1 MSTIKLKNNIIFTK
15 FFFCCAK
22 YFHACHFLRN
32 LIELWCRVFNFYLW
46 FILYLR
52 NVNLHE
58 IFSQGCIL
66 NISEF
71 RPKHVWILN
80 WFNLFRLQTP
90 VTRSAEGSRGRKIQ
104 ATTDKGMNSIC
115 RCMERDGRRY
125 RMDWVEGEGTGWT
138 GLKGKVQDGEGW
150 RGRYRMERDEGK
162 GNRMERD
169 GGEGQDGEGRSWRK
183 RMERDEGEDKGWR
196 GIEWEVKDGDG
207 MKRR

>member
-71 RPKHVWILN
+71 RPNHVWILL
-80 WFNLFRLQTP
+80 NLFRLQTP

-169 GGEGQDGEGRSWRK
+169 GGEGT
-183 RMERDEGEDKGWR
+183 GWR
-196 GIEWEVKDGDG
+196 GTDLEEKNGEGWRG
-207 MKRR
+207 R